1 MDIFEDIRTQ
11 LVIRVG
17 LHDDE
22 ASITLK
28 GHLLSEY
35 LMNRIIQKK
44 IKQSQK
50 HLKSTYSKK
59 IKLLET
65 AGLITDEIIHNLQL
79 LNTFRNRMVH
89 ELDVALPRSE
99 MVFFKTDGA
108 VMQVKPKKGRYP
120 TRFYLKLLCHGVLTQ
135 LTNHMLFQLR
145 VDPRWNA
152 SKRENS
158 GIGLH

>member
-1 MDIFEDIRTQ
+1 MDIFKDIRTQ

-17 LHDDE
+17 FHDDE

-35 LMNRIIQKK
+35 LMNRIIEKK

-50 HLKSTYSKK
+50 HVKSTYSKK
-59 IKLLET
+59 LKLMET
-65 AGLITDEIIHNLQL
+65 EGLLAEEIIHNLQL

-89 ELDVALPRSE
+89 ELDAAVHRSE
-99 MVFFKTDGA
+99 MVFFKTDGS

-145 VDPRWNA
+145 VDPKWDARQT
-152 SKRENS
+152 
-158 GIGLH
+158 